1 MPSNHYIAAL
11 DIGTHTIKALVVS
24 QKNGDDLEVVFQA
37 QRESKGVRR
46 GIVVKPEDVS
56 SILQDIFRQ
65 LKTELKQK
73 INSFYINIDGS
84 HLFCQPSHGLISVS
98 RADRKISEEDIS
110 RVLRE
115 AQVVSLPPLK
125 EIFEIVPQEFIIDG
139 ERGIKEAEGLQ
150 GVRLEADVL
159 AIGGFA
165 PYLKNHTQAILNS
178 DFQISDRIPSPI
190 AAARA
195 CLTEKQKELGSAI
208 VDIGAGTSGLAVFKE
223 GDLIH
228 LAILP
233 MGSANITEDIAV
245 GFKTEMDLA
254 ERIKLEY
261 GSCQT
266 VKNKKMEKIKVEGE
280 EPLVFSQKQLLGI
293 IVPRVSE
300 IFSEIN
306 RHLKNISKEKSLPG
320 GVVLTGGGSK
330 LPKIADLARKELKLP
345 VRIGKPQ
352 GILNVDDPIWSVS
365 WGLILNGFNLES
377 GGEESVL
384 PAVQEG
390 IWGAIKKIFKMLIP

>member
-1 MPSNHYIAAL
+1 MSSNRYIAAL
-11 DIGTHTIKALVVS
+11 DIGTHTIKALVAS
-24 QKNGDDLEVVFQA
+24 QKNGDDLEVIFQA
-37 QRESKGVRR
+37 QRESRGVRR

-56 SILQDIFRQ
+56 YILQDIFNQ
-65 LKTELKQK
+65 LKNELNKK
-73 INSFYINIDGS
+73 IDSLYVNIDGS

-98 RADRKISEEDIS
+98 RADQKISEEDVQ
-110 RVLRE
+110 RVLQE
-115 AQVVSLPPLK
+115 AQAISLPLNK
-125 EIFEIVPQEFIIDG
+125 EIFDVVPQEFIIDG
-139 ERGIKEAEGLQ
+139 EKGIKEAQGLQ

-159 AIGGFA
+159 VLGGFA

-178 DFQISDRIPSPI
+178 DLQILDRVPSPL

-195 CLTEKQKELGSAI
+195 CLTEKQKELGAAI

-261 GSCQT
+261 GSCQIE
-266 VKNKKMEKIKVEGE
+266 KKQKMEKIKVEGE
-280 EPLVFSQKQLLGI
+280 EPLVFSRKQLLAI
-293 IVPRVSE
+293 VVPRVSE
-300 IFSEIN
+300 IFGEIN
-306 RHLKNISKEKSLPG
+306 RHLKNIAKGKSLPG
-320 GVVLTGGGSK
+320 GIILTGGGAK
-330 LPKIADLARKELKLP
+330 LPQIAEMAKKELKLP

-352 GILNVDDPIWSVS
+352 GILNLDDPIWSVS
-365 WGLILNGFNLES
+365 WGLILNGVGLKKE
-377 GGEESVL
+377 GGES
-384 PAVQEG
+384 
-390 IWGAIKKIFKMLIP
+390 ISKIKKMFKMFIP

>member
-1 MPSNHYIAAL
+1 MPSNRYIAAL

-24 QKNGDDLEVVFQA
+24 QKNGNDLEVAFQA

-46 GIVVKPEDVS
+46 GIVVRPEDVS
-56 SILQDIFRQ
+56 YILQDVFCQ
-65 LKTELKQK
+65 LKIELKK
-73 INSFYINIDGS
+73 NIDSLYVNIDGS

-98 RADRKISEEDIS
+98 RADRKISKEDVD
-110 RVLRE
+110 RVLQE
-115 AQVVSLPPLK
+115 AKIVSLPPLK
-125 EIFEIVPQEFIIDG
+125 EIFDIVPQEFIIDG
-139 ERGIKEAEGLQ
+139 EKGIKDAQGLQ
-150 GVRLEADVL
+150 GLRLEADIL

-178 DFQISDRIPSPI
+178 DFQILDRIPSPI
-190 AAARA
+190 AAAEA

-208 VDIGAGTSGLAVFKE
+208 VDMGAGTSGLAVFKE

-261 GSCQT
+261 GSCQP
-266 VKNKKMEKIKVEGE
+266 VKNKKPEKIKVEGE
-280 EPLVFSQKQLLGI
+280 DPLVFSQKQLLGI

-300 IFSEIN
+300 IFTEIN
-306 RHLKNISKEKSLPG
+306 RHLKGISKEKSLPG
-320 GVVLTGGGSK
+320 GVILTGGGAK
-330 LPKIADLARKELKLP
+330 LPKIAELAKKELKLP
-345 VRIGKPQ
+345 VRIGKPR
-352 GILNVDDPIWSVS
+352 GILNLDDPIWSVS
-365 WGLILNGFNLES
+365 CGLILGGLNLEA
-377 GGEESVL
+377 GGKEQF
-384 PAVQEG
+384 PG
-390 IWGAIKKIFKMLIP
+390 IRGGIGNKIKKIFKIFIP

>member
-1 MPSNHYIAAL
+1 MPSSRYIAAL

-56 SILQDIFRQ
+56 YILRDIFNQ
-65 LKTELKQK
+65 LKAELNKK
-73 INSFYINIDGS
+73 IDSFYVNIDGS

-98 RADRKISEEDIS
+98 RADHKISKEDVN
-110 RVLRE
+110 RVLQE

-125 EIFEIVPQEFIIDG
+125 EIFDIVPQEFIIDG
-139 ERGIKEAEGLQ
+139 EKGIKEAQGLQ
-150 GVRLEADVL
+150 GLRLEADIL

-178 DFQISDRIPSPI
+178 DLQILDRVPSPI
-190 AAARA
+190 AAAGA
-195 CLTEKQKELGSAI
+195 CLTEKQKELGAAI
-208 VDIGAGTSGLAVFKE
+208 IDMGAGTSGLAVFKE

-261 GSCQT
+261 GSCQA
-266 VKNKKMEKIKVEGE
+266 VKNKRMEKIKVEGE

-300 IFSEIN
+300 IFGEIN
-306 RHLKNISKEKSLPG
+306 RHLKGISKEKSLPG
-320 GVVLTGGGSK
+320 GVVLTGGGAK
-330 LPKIADLARKELKLP
+330 LPKIVDLAKKEFKLP

-352 GILNVDDPIWSVS
+352 GILNLDDPIWSVS
-365 WGLILNGFNLES
+365 WGLILSGLNLED
-377 GGEESVL
+377 GEGESV
-384 PAVQEG
+384 PGIQEG
-390 IWGAIKKIFKMLIP
+390 IGDKIKKIFKMFIP